1 MHLVLPGTSPGRP
14 PTVPGPGPSWR
25 WSGCWL
31 QSRHPSSAWLPS
43 SWHLALILPKV
54 LVEPLVAGAGWQT
67 IIQYSRAV
75 ARLLFQCLSNQTQT
89 RKDYTVLPNTIYWT
103 INKHIN
109 IYRTNQ
115 NQHEL
120 EKLALNLHRLLYDCL
135 LLEPSRLLPLP
146 KKVNNLNS
154 LCNGVLIYYFY

>member
-1 MHLVLPGTSPGRP
+1 M
-14 PTVPGPGPSWR
+14 
-25 WSGCWL
+25 
-31 QSRHPSSAWLPS
+31 
-43 SWHLALILPKV
+43 LIAVQTPILSMASIILTLGIDTPQV
-54 LVEPLVAGAGWQT
+54 LVESLVAGAGWQT

-75 ARLLFQCLSNQTQT
+75 ARPLFQCLSNQTQT

-120 EKLALNLHRLLYDCL
+120 EKLALNLHRLAAVPSV
-135 LLEPSRLLPLP
+135 LE
-146 KKVNNLNS
+146 S
-154 LCNGVLIYYFY
+154 L